1 MIDVLQKKCEAKIA
15 LDIFGPS
22 KFAIWKDLSVSE
34 LFMLILIDGFFA
46 NPEPEL
52 CFIDDGTV
60 QFWHREETT
69 TSLTV

>member
-1 MIDVLQKKCEAKIA
+1 MNCKKKCEAKIA
-15 LDIFGPS
+15 LDIVGPS
-22 KFAIWKDLSVSE
+22 KFAIWKNLSVSE